1 MENGDEKLL
10 FSYGTVIS
18 FFQILIDVSD
28 HLERRLSRR
37 RGAALR
43 LKNKSTSRARW
54 KRFDVLQ
61 TRVCISFQN
70 SL

>member
-43 LKNKSTSRARW
+43 LKNKSTSRAR
-54 KRFDVLQ
+54 
-61 TRVCISFQN
+61 
-70 SL
+70 